1 MRLFK
6 QLVAV
11 FAVLGVLIG
20 VLMIFAYDVIKI
32 DWVVFMEIQDSYG
45 VQEYDMRTEAGPR
58 PVPAQ
63 SIPVEGP
70 AYIPGEGA
78 PTNPVPADE
87 ISIARGAQLFSIHCQ
102 MCHGETGE
110 GNGTISAFLIKKK
123 PADLTSE
130 LVQTKSDHGVSAGV
144 PKQEAFQAVQSQ
156 IGEEQTAIR
165 PFAISQRPNQSKNRR
180 IDDDLIDWHG
190 RVIHT

>member
-6 QLVAV
+6 QLVVV
-11 FAVLGVLIG
+11 FAVIGVLVG

-130 LVQTKSDHGVSAGV
+130 LVQTKSDGSLFLTISNGIYNPDNTLFPGVEFSGQMPPLNENLTV
-144 PKQEAFQAVQSQ
+144 RERWDVVNY
-156 IGEEQTAIR
+156 IR
-165 PFAISQRPNQSKNRR
+165 TLKAAAAQ
-180 IDDDLIDWHG
+180 
-190 RVIHT
+190 